1 METISDHRH
10 RERRNANPTSST
22 VSLQQIRQEI
32 DKKLTQACT
41 NTNKLC
47 QAGPQGP
54 PGDPG
59 APGYPGYKG
68 EKGAQ
73 GKPGPRGPLGR
84 TGVHGARGKQGPKGS
99 QGDKGEKGD
108 KGSIG
113 SPGNKGDVGPIGQ
126 PGHKGS
132 TGLKGSK
139 GNRGSIGIQ
148 GPKGECVVSPKI
160 ILFPESLDVF
170 LNKEATFYCWVQ
182 GATSKK
188 ITWSKLGSTLL
199 DITATQSGV
208 LHISNVTRAHAGSYM
223 CTAYTSHGIL
233 KAFCSLDVKGTNLY
247 FISLQMM
254 LEI

>member
-1 METISDHRH
+1 M
-10 RERRNANPTSST
+10 
-22 VSLQQIRQEI
+22 SLQQIRQEI

-41 NTNKLC
+41 NTDKLC
-47 QAGPQGP
+47 QTGPQGP

-68 EKGAQ
+68 EKGAP
-73 GKPGPRGPLGR
+73 GNPGPRGPLGR
-84 TGVHGARGKQGPKGS
+84 TGMHGARGKRGPSGS
-99 QGDKGEKGD
+99 QGVKGEKGD

-113 SPGNKGDVGPIGQ
+113 SPGKKGDVGPMGK
-126 PGHKGS
+126 PGHKGT

-139 GNRGSIGIQ
+139 GNRGSIGTE

-182 GATSKK
+182 GATFKK
-188 ITWSKLGSTLL
+188 IAWSKLGGTLFNN
-199 DITATQSGV
+199 TGTQGAV
-208 LHISNVTRAHAGSYM
+208 LHIRNVNRAHAGSYM

-233 KAFCSLDVKGTNLY
+233 KAFTSLAIKGKIPY
-247 FISLQMM
+247 FYFFFFRT
-254 LEI
+254 